1 MEDEKAD
8 KELKSFEVQLE
19 VKPEYHPKLIGR
31 GGQVI
36 KQLRTDFDVNIQ
48 LPKKSDTNDDSTI
61 IITGY
66 EKNANQARDAILKI
80 INEFVSNSNI
90 NLLYYF
96 KKLNYSALVRISME
110 YKNKIIC

>member
-1 MEDEKAD
+1 MV
-8 KELKSFEVQLE
+8 EVICQFVISQKNRENPNLTFNG
-19 VKPEYHPKLIGR
+19 LFL

-80 INEFVSNSNI
+80 INEFVSI
-90 NLLYYF
+90 NL
-96 KKLNYSALVRISME
+96 ICC
-110 YKNKIIC
+110 IILKTI

>member
-1 MEDEKAD
+1 MPEDAKKIQKIRNLSD
-8 KELKSFEVQLE
+8 YNGWDSPL
-19 VKPEYHPKLIGR
+19 YHKGQKWTVLIVAFNGLFL

-80 INEFVSNSNI
+80 INEFVSI
-90 NLLYYF
+90 NL
-96 KKLNYSALVRISME
+96 ICC
-110 YKNKIIC
+110 IILKTI